1 MPRTRRR
8 DVQKLDAVKASGF
21 GVTLG
26 DMAAIG
32 GPNSWGGG
40 MAMDVAAAQKKA
52 LAGGASGLHVERGSG
67 GMAAPMSRHA
77 RGLLRMLVLR
87 VVLAT
92 LWAGL
97 LCVAGLWVMV
107 DWTDRFPAYRWA
119 CLIGG
124 GTALAMGQFVFAAL
138 VADRLFPRV
147 NPWVSW
153 SIQGV
158 SGLVYVAGLVVL
170 GLLLTGVIR

>member
-1 MPRTRRR
+1 
-8 DVQKLDAVKASGF
+8 
-21 GVTLG
+21 
-26 DMAAIG
+26 MAAIG

-40 MAMDVAAAQKKA
+40 TALGVATARMKTSQ
-52 LAGGASGLHVERGSG
+52 GFSSVQPMERGG
-67 GMAAPMSRHA
+67 GVSRAPMSRHA

-158 SGLVYVAGLVVL
+158 SGLVYVAGLAVL

>member
-1 MPRTRRR
+1 
-8 DVQKLDAVKASGF
+8 
-21 GVTLG
+21 
-26 DMAAIG
+26 MAAIG

-40 MAMDVAAAQKKA
+40 ITLGVAAAQMKA
-52 LAGGASGLHVERGSG
+52 SSG
-67 GMAAPMSRHA
+67 GSSGAPMSRHA

-107 DWTDRFPAYRWA
+107 DWIDRFTAYRWA

-158 SGLVYVAGLVVL
+158 SGLVYVVGLVVL

>member
-1 MPRTRRR
+1 
-8 DVQKLDAVKASGF
+8 
-21 GVTLG
+21 
-26 DMAAIG
+26 MAAIG

-40 MAMDVAAAQKKA
+40 ITLGVAAAEMKA
-52 LAGGASGLHVERGSG
+52 SSG
-67 GMAAPMSRHA
+67 GSAGSTSGSMSETRMSRHA

-158 SGLVYVAGLVVL
+158 SGLVYVVGLVVL